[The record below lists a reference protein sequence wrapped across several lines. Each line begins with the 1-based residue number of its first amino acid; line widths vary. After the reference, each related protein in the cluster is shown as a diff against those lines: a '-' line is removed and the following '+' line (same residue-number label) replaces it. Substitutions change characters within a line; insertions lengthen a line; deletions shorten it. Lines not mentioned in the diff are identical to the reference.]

1 VEDRP
6 RRSGG
11 PSGRPEKPGPPRG
24 PAGRP
29 PRSEQPGGPSRAGG
43 AAEGRPK
50 SAPGKRPSSR
60 SSAAAV
66 PPDDVWD
73 KPRRSSR
80 AALLAGRTATAL
92 LSVVVLV
99 ATGFAWSIFGGAA
112 NTGTADVISDQ
123 LRAPDGATDILLIG
137 NDSRTDSHGNPLP
150 EEVLQQLNTSDDE
163 GGDLTDAMILVR
175 IPNNGKGAAAM
186 SFPRDTMVDS
196 GVAGGKHKL
205 TETLIRTK
213 SAERAK
219 LEQEGGYS
227 QKEIEEKSTQAGKK
241 QLLQTIEK
249 LSGVSVDHYAEVN
262 LLGFYEI
269 TKAVGGVEVCLKEP
283 TQDSYSGAD
292 FQAGVQTIQGSDALA
307 FVRQRHGLLN
317 ELSRGKRQQV
327 FMSGLARKILS
338 SGTLTNPRKLN
349 DLIDAINKSVTLDP
363 KLANDILGFAQQMS
377 GVDPA
382 NVQFYSAPVHLVGES
397 GEEEVTINIPE
408 TKQFAANLLLPPKQR
423 AQKMADRPDPTKLA
437 VNVYNAS
444 SISGLAGNVSEELT
458 DQGFQ
463 EGEAANAEARPD
475 TVVYYA
481 QGEESGAK
489 LVAEALGDVRT
500 EMKPDVE
507 PGQVEVYLGSDYKGP
522 GKQTFSGPAE
532 LRLDGFGSATPLK
545 AQDDANDQ
553 EITADGVPC
562 VE

>member
-1 VEDRP
+1 MEDRP

-11 PSGRPEKPGPPRG
+11 PAGRPDKPVPPRG
-24 PAGRP
+24 AAGRP
-29 PRSEQPGGPSRAGG
+29 PRADSSRAGG
-43 AAEGRPK
+43 AAEGGPKPKGRPGK
-50 SAPGKRPSSR
+50 SAR

-73 KPRRSSR
+73 KPRRSGR
-80 AALLAGRTATAL
+80 TAVLAGRTATAL

-112 NTGTADVISDQ
+112 NTGTADVISDK

-150 EEVLQQLNTSDDE
+150 DEVLQQLNTSDDE

-196 GVAGGKHKL
+196 GMGDGQHKL
-205 TETLIRTK
+205 TETLKRGK
-213 SAERAK
+213 AAAAAE

-227 QKEIEEKSTQAGKK
+227 PEEIEDKSTKEGKK
-241 QLLQTIEK
+241 LLLQTIEK

-327 FMSGLARKILS
+327 FMSGLAHKILS
-338 SGTLTNPRKLN
+338 SGTLTNPSKLN
-349 DLIDAINKSVTLDP
+349 NLVKAINKSVTLDP
-363 KLANDILGFAQQMS
+363 ELANDILGFAQKMS
-377 GVDPA
+377 NADPA
-382 NVQFYSAPVHLVGES
+382 NIQFYSAPVHLVGES

-408 TKQFAANLLLPPKQR
+408 AKRFASNLLLPPKQR
-423 AQKMADRPDPTKLA
+423 AQKMSQLADPTTLA

-444 SISGLAGNVSEELT
+444 GISGLAANVSEELA

-463 EGEAANAEARPD
+463 EGEAANAESRPD
-475 TVVYYA
+475 TVVYHA
-481 QGEESGAK
+481 QGEESGAQ
-489 LVAEALGDVRT
+489 LVADALGGVRT
-500 EMKPDVE
+500 EMKPDLE
-507 PGQVEVYLGSDYKGP
+507 SGQVDVYLGSDYKGP
-522 GKQTFSGPAE
+522 GKQAFSGSAE
-532 LRLDGFGSATPLK
+532 LRLDGFRAAGPMK
-545 AQDDANDQ
+545 AQNNVNDQ